1 MKYRWVAGGGGA
13 TSQINAGKHSAERGE
28 TIELTDAQYAFFTG
42 RGFVL
47 EPADRRR
54 KSPAV
59 EEVPGTEMA
68 ESADE

>member
-1 MKYRWVAGGGGA
+1 MKYRWVDGGGA

-54 KSPAV
+54 NPPAIE
-59 EEVPGTEMA
+59 EEVQPVADAA
-68 ESADE
+68 EE